1 MPLLGEPSGVPIG
14 AISVWTGSI
23 STIPEGWIICDGT
36 NGTPDLRV
44 KFPKGVPNDSTD
56 PGLTGGE
63 DVVTLTE
70 FQMPSHRH
78 SFFVPN
84 HEHSSQDNVQS
95 TSGSLVTLPLT
106 GSTFSGEFLADI
118 SSTFEI
124 AGMTSTGGNNSHTNL
139 PASEDVL
146 YIMRS

>member
-14 AISVWTGSI
+14 AISIWTGPI

-44 KFPKGVPNDSTD
+44 RFPKGVPNDSTD
-56 PGLTGGE
+56 PGLIGGQE
-63 DVVTLTE
+63 LVILTE
-70 FQMPSHRH
+70 TEMPSHRH

-84 HEHSSQDNVQS
+84 HEHGGQDNAEAP
-95 TSGSLVTLPLT
+95 SGSFVTLPLT

-124 AGMTSTGGNNSHTNL
+124 AGMTSTGGNNPHTNI